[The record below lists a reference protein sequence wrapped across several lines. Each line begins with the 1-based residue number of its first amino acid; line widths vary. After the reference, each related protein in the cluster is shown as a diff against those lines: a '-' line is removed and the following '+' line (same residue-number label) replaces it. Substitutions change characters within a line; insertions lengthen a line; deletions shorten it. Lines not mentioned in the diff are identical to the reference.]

1 MSTFASAF
9 AGGLLVGLSAALFL
23 LLDGRIA
30 GISGLV
36 AGLARPAGEGPVGEG
51 PVGEGPVGESWRT
64 GFAFLAGLVLGPPVF
79 ALLAG
84 GWPVMRIEAGLPV
97 LALAGLLVGFGTR
110 LGSGCTSGHGVCGL
124 ARLSPRSAVAV
135 AVFLASGMLTV
146 ALGRVLA

>member
-1 MSTFASAF
+1 MSTSASAF
-9 AGGLLVGLSAALFL
+9 AGGLLIGLSAALFL

-36 AGLARPAGEGPVGEG
+36 AGLGRPADRL
-51 PVGEGPVGESWRT
+51 WRT
-64 GFAFLAGLVLGPPVF
+64 GLAFLAGLVLGPPAF

-84 GWPVMRIEAGLPV
+84 GWPVMRIEASLPV

-135 AVFLASGMLTV
+135 LAFLASGMLTV
-146 ALGRVLA
+146 AVGRVLA